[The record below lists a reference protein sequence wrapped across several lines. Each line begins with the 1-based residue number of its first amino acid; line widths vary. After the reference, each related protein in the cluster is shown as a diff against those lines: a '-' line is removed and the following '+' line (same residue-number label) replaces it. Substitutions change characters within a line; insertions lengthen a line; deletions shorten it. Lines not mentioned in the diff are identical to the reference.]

1 MVNTNCTS
9 TFVSLCNLLHTAQ
22 CVRDMG
28 DTIHTTN
35 LGHFKQNEINSSP
48 SFVVTGCGLA
58 RLNNALP
65 QPLKHNSTIIKGDW
79 EHHLKNLDIEI
90 PVDQLIAITD
100 WTVGERSLPE

>member
-9 TFVSLCNLLHTAQ
+9 TFVYLCNLLHTAQ

-35 LGHFKQNEINSSP
+35 LGHFKQDEVNSSP
-48 SFVVTGCGLA
+48 SFVVTGFGLA

-65 QPLKHNSTIIKGDW
+65 QPLMHNSII
-79 EHHLKNLDIEI
+79 I
-90 PVDQLIAITD
+90 
-100 WTVGERSLPE
+100 